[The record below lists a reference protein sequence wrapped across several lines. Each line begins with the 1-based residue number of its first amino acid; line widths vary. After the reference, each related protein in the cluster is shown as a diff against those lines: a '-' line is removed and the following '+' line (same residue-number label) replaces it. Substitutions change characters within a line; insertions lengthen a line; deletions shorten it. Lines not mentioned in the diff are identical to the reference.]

1 MRARHAFGRRREVR
15 EPPEEPLSAPA
26 EPTVDL
32 EPVDVVP
39 SRSRRWRGLGESR
52 RPTPVGMFAIGF
64 LFLLAGVTAVG
75 FAQFTAS
82 RLAPWLSIGFSA
94 AAAICTGVALVLAR
108 ER

>member
-1 MRARHAFGRRREVR
+1 MRARHAFGRRREVM
-15 EPPEEPLSAPA
+15 EPPEEPGMVPA

-39 SRSRRWRGLGESR
+39 SRSRRSGAR
-52 RPTPVGMFAIGF
+52 RPTPVGMFAVGF
-64 LFLLAGVTAVG
+64 LFLLAAVTAVG

-94 AAAICTGVALVLAR
+94 VAAICTGVALVLAR

>member
-1 MRARHAFGRRREVR
+1 MRARHAFGRRREVM
-15 EPPEEPLSAPA
+15 EPSEEPA

-39 SRSRRWRGLGESR
+39 SRSRRWSGAR
-52 RPTPVGMFAIGF
+52 RPTPIGMFAVGF
-64 LFLLAGVTAVG
+64 LFLLAAVTAVG

-94 AAAICTGVALVLAR
+94 VAAICTGVALVLAR